1 VADNSQV
8 IMIIRHAE
16 KPISGHSHGVTPDGD
31 HDHDS
36 LTVSGWV
43 RAGALIELFASA
55 SRAPQRGLGS
65 PERIYAAGFRGDQ
78 SKRAIQTVSPLA
90 DHLGIEVDTH
100 YQQGNEAHLAKEI
113 RELRCTTLV
122 CWHHETIHKIVE
134 HLGPVTPQPP
144 QSWPDERFDLVWTFT
159 NTTNAADGWKFA
171 QVPQLIMSEDLPE
184 PITDA
189 PGRWAGRRRPTP
201 SPSAPTP

>member
-1 VADNSQV
+1 MGPARSCPPAG
-8 IMIIRHAE
+8 R
-16 KPISGHSHGVTPDGD
+16 
-31 HDHDS
+31 
-36 LTVSGWV
+36 V
-43 RAGALIELFASA
+43 RG
-55 SRAPQRGLGS
+55 
-65 PERIYAAGFRGDQ
+65 
-78 SKRAIQTVSPLA
+78 
-90 DHLGIEVDTH
+90 
-100 YQQGNEAHLAKEI
+100 
-113 RELRCTTLV
+113 LRCTTLV

-144 QSWPDERFDLVWTFT
+144 QSWPDDRFDLVWTFT

-171 QVPQLIMSEDLPE
+171 QVPQLIMSEDLPD